1 MSLSESQILTSL
13 RDDGPAS
20 IGDLAAR
27 FGQQAFHASEP
38 LLSLQGKGHVLFDKA
53 HALGRVWR
61 LTEAGGLTAG
71 KSTGAAS

>member
-1 MSLSESQILTSL
+1 MSLSEREVLVSL

-27 FGQQAFHASEP
+27 FYRPAFEASEP

-61 LTEAGGLTAG
+61 LTEAGIAATG
-71 KSTGAAS
+71 KASS